1 MFTIL
6 LFYKESPTKAFPSF
20 SLSKTRKDMRRD
32 THASSLAYMTA
43 GHLHHSP
50 RVTFIFLSNKEIE
63 SCFGSHNKLKSGNC
77 CAGKMQSI
85 NFLFVSASAA
95 WPALNTFQIFLGVS
109 SYVRMFLNF
118 QIFFFE
124 NDNILK
130 VRSFYI

>member
-1 MFTIL
+1 VFTIL

-50 RVTFIFLSNKEIE
+50 RVTFIFPSNKEIE

-77 CAGKMQSI
+77 CAGKIQSI
-85 NFLFVSASAA
+85 HFLFVSASAA
-95 WPALNTFQIFLGVS
+95 SAANLNMYRCCPIKSFCSVLNKRNVNKGERKIDFIFL
-109 SYVRMFLNF
+109 
-118 QIFFFE
+118 I
-124 NDNILK
+124 
-130 VRSFYI
+130 